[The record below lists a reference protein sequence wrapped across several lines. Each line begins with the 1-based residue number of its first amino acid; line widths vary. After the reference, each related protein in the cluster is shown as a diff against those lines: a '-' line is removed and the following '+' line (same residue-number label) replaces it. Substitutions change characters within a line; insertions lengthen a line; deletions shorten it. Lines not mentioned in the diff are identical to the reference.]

1 MWSLSRTKIT
11 QRDSS
16 EWTRTYDIMFA
27 KLLIFI
33 DSDYDAVSKDEG
45 LWELSQFCLPLLS
58 FTKTLDKAFI
68 NIG

>member
-1 MWSLSRTKIT
+1 
-11 QRDSS
+11 
-16 EWTRTYDIMFA
+16 MFA